1 MTKHTATEAT
11 GRHGWP
17 GHLWRGRI
25 FSFQVGTDQ
34 LWLVAIFACFLFLTS
49 LMPLIPNDFW
59 WHLKI
64 GEIIFQEK
72 GIPSTNMFA
81 WSVPAEHPYTYGA
94 WLAEALFY
102 LVYKIGKMEL
112 VFYLRNLLAAA
123 LFGLLAFEVRR
134 RSESWRLT
142 AGVVALAWLM
152 ILNNLIARP
161 QVWSWLP
168 FMAHFMILS
177 RYVEGRLS
185 KRWLAALPILMV
197 FWVNAHGAF
206 VLGIFLIG
214 AYLIGETL
222 ARLFRLPGAISWRD
236 IRWLGFTGLAALLA
250 MLVNPNST
258 HIFGYVFDLLTDQPS
273 QELIQEWRSPTPSG
287 VSNLVF
293 FASISLLILGLAYS
307 RYRPSLTENLL
318 LTGLMWLAWTG
329 QRYIVWYALV
339 AAPVLAAVFAGLPV
353 RLPRLRA
360 KVNRLNLILA
370 VVLFLPAALAQPWF
384 VEKINLP
391 EVYGEP
397 VIRGSTVGPLLSMRN
412 PVEAAAYLL
421 ENPGGR
427 LFNEMG
433 YGSYLIWALPGRS
446 VFIDPRVELYP
457 FEQWQDYIYI
467 SHGVRYNQLLEKYG
481 ADRILLDKELQPELA
496 GVLAS
501 DPSWEKEYEDRRA
514 QIWRRK

>member
-94 WLAEALFY
+94 WLA
-102 LVYKIGKMEL
+102 
-112 VFYLRNLLAAA
+112 
-123 LFGLLAFEVRR
+123 
-134 RSESWRLT
+134 
-142 AGVVALAWLM
+142 
-152 ILNNLIARP
+152 
-161 QVWSWLP
+161 
-168 FMAHFMILS
+168 
-177 RYVEGRLS
+177 
-185 KRWLAALPILMV
+185 ALPILMV

-214 AYLIGETL
+214 AYLVGETL

-457 FEQWQDYIYI
+457 FEQWQDYTYI